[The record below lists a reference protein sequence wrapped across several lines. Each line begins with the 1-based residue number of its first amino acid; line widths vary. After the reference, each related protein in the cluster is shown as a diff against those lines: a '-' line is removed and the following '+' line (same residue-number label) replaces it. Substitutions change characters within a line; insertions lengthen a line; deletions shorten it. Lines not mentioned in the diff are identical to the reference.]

1 MGLRLQETEFG
12 RNCEIASNVQGE
24 DEGATRGSGKL
35 AAQTAHIALGTS
47 PEAEVGTFRLHFE
60 QVHRITIMR
69 TVLMG
74 RNRASLHNEWILGIQ
89 EIAIGPTVA
98 HKTVRFLTSISY
110 SVFARR

>member
-1 MGLRLQETEFG
+1 M
-12 RNCEIASNVQGE
+12 
-24 DEGATRGSGKL
+24 
-35 AAQTAHIALGTS
+35 
-47 PEAEVGTFRLHFE
+47 FRLHFE

-110 SVFARR
+110 SVFARRELSNDHLRMVFIAEWVNSV